1 MQQMPISIQ
10 LMDPNYKPVHA
21 CSYTVTR
28 SFEQKLQ

>member
-1 MQQMPISIQ
+1 
-10 LMDPNYKPVHA
+10 MDPNYKPVHA